1 MLIPILNILFGLV
14 KQEPVTVPPEFHFS
28 IDYLTGIFNYYFYL
42 MVQEYGKFYGL
53 AFVCGII
60 LICSFLS
67 NTFRYLSVKILIG
80 VRLRIMK
87 NLREELYKK
96 YVTQSPAFF
105 SSRKK
110 GDLLSVM
117 MGEVQEIES
126 SLINALQVLM
136 RDPFV
141 IVIYFIVLFYLSPQL
156 TLFTL
161 IFFPVSALAIS
172 FLSKKLKKIGYFSQ
186 ELLGQVMSFTE
197 ETLSGIKVIQSFVAE
212 KFMMKRFNEI
222 NKEFAN
228 KSSSMFSRRELA
240 SPVSEVMGVMIVIG
254 LVMYG
259 GYLVTHND
267 SALTGSMFITYLALY
282 SQMIQPFKNLSSTT
296 TSTQRGIVA
305 AEKIFALI
313 DAPNPITEKQNSKSI
328 AAFTDSIEF
337 KNVRFRYNQNDVLK
351 NINLKIEKGKRI
363 ALVGQSGAGKTT
375 LADLVPR
382 FYDVTEGEI
391 LIDGINVKDLKIE
404 NLRGLMG
411 MVTQDTMLFNDTVFN
426 NIAFTK
432 RDAAQQDIQHAA
444 EIANAHSFI
453 SQLENGYQSL
463 IGDRGMKLSG
473 GQRQRVTI
481 ARAIFKNPSILILD
495 EATSA
500 LDTENEKLVQEA
512 LDKLMTNRTS
522 IVIAHRLSTIQHADE
537 IIVMKE
543 GEIIERGTHQSL
555 MTQNGHYRRLVDMQ
569 MF

>member
-14 KQEPVTVPPEFHFS
+14 KQEPVTVLPAFHFS
-28 IDYLTGIFNYYFYL
+28 IDYLTGVFNYFFYK
-42 MVQEYGKFYGL
+42 MVQEHGKFYGL
-53 AFVCGII
+53 GFVCSVI

-80 VRLRIMK
+80 VRFRIMK
-87 NLREELYKK
+87 NIREELFKK

-105 SSRKK
+105 SNRKK

-186 ELLGQVMSFTE
+186 ELLGRVMSFTE
-197 ETLSGIKVIQSFVAE
+197 ESLSGMRVIQSFVAE
-212 KFMMKRFNEI
+212 KFMIKRFNEI
-222 NKEFAN
+222 NEAFSK

-240 SPVSEVMGVMIVIG
+240 SPVSEVMGVVIVVG

-259 GYLVTHND
+259 GYLVIHND
-267 SALTGSMFITYLALY
+267 SVMTGSMFITYLVLY
-282 SQMIQPFKNLSSTT
+282 AQMIQPFKNLSSTT

-305 AEKIFALI
+305 AEKIFSLI
-313 DAPNPITEKQNSKSI
+313 DTPVAVTERDNAKSI
-328 AAFTDSIEF
+328 SEF
-337 KNVRFRYNQNDVLK
+337 KNLIEFRNVSFRYNEKDVLK

-391 LIDGINVKDLKIE
+391 LIDGINIKELKLS
-404 NLRGLMG
+404 NLRELMG
-411 MVTQDTMLFNDTVFN
+411 MVAQETVLFNDTVFN
-426 NIAFTK
+426 NIAFTN
-432 RDAAQQDIQHAA
+432 RNSSQQDIQHAA

-453 SQLENGYQSL
+453 VQMENGYQSL
-463 IGDRGMKLSG
+463 VGDRGMKLSG
-473 GQRQRVTI
+473 GQRQRVAI
-481 ARAIFKNPSILILD
+481 ARAVYKNPPILILD

-500 LDTENEKLVQEA
+500 LDTESEKLVQEA
-512 LDKLMTNRTS
+512 LDNLMKDRTS

-537 IIVMKE
+537 ILVMKE
-543 GEIIERGTHQSL
+543 GEIIERGTHSSL
-555 MTQNGHYRRLVDMQ
+555 MAQNGHYKRLVDMQ